1 MQPTPTSSIDISS
14 DAKGVQI
21 LARLL
26 FREMRQQGYSKEQI
40 IGLSTQL
47 IALVH
52 EDLQKSI
59 AAE

>member
-1 MQPTPTSSIDISS
+1 MHSTRTPSLDISQ

-21 LARLL
+21 LARSL
-26 FREMRQQGYSKEQI
+26 FRDMREQGYSKEQI

-47 IALVH
+47 IALVN
-52 EDLQKSI
+52 EDMQRVI